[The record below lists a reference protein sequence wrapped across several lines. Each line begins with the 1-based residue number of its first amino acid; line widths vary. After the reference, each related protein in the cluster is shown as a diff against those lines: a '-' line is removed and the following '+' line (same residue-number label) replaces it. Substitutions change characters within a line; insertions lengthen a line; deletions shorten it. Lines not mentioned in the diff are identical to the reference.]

1 MPEEHFIF
9 PLGSV
14 LFPGSVL
21 PLRIFE
27 QRYIEMTKVCIRDN
41 RPFGVCLIKEGHE
54 VGAPAVPHAVGC
66 LATIEQWDMPQL
78 GLFEL
83 RARGTERFRL
93 LHTQAAANG
102 LITGTVERIPADL
115 STAPVDQACREVL
128 KLIIDRVGAANFP
141 QPLELD
147 DASWISYR
155 LAEILPLE
163 AQVRQSLLEVT
174 DAGMRLDRLREIL
187 LQLGL
192 IANEPS

>member
-27 QRYIEMTKVCIRDN
+27 QRYMEMTKVCIRDN

-93 LHTQAAANG
+93 LHTQTAANG
-102 LITGTVERIPADL
+102 LITGSVERIPADP
-115 STAPVDQACREVL
+115 SAAPVDEACREVL

-141 QPLELD
+141 QPIKLD

-163 AQVRQSLLEVT
+163 AQVKQSLLEVT
-174 DAGMRLDRLREIL
+174 DTGMRLDRLREIL

>member
-41 RPFGVCLIKEGHE
+41 RPFGVCLIKEGRE

-83 RARGTERFRL
+83 RARGTECFRL
-93 LHTQAAANG
+93 LHVQAAANG
-102 LITGTVERIPADL
+102 LITGAIERIPTEAL
-115 STAPVDQACREVL
+115 AAPVDEACREVL
-128 KLIIDRVGAANFP
+128 KLIIDRVGPAHFP
-141 QPLELD
+141 QPIDLN

-155 LAEILPLE
+155 LAEVLPLE
-163 AQVRQSLLEVT
+163 AHVKQSLLEVT
-174 DAGMRLDRLREIL
+174 DAGARLDRLREIL
-187 LQLGL
+187 LQAGL
-192 IANEPS
+192 IAGERP